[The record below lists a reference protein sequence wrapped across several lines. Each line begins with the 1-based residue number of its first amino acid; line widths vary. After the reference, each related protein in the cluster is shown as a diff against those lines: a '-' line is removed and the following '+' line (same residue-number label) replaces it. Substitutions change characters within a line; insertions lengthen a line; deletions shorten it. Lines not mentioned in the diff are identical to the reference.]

1 MKKYKLR
8 CSYCGATTH
17 KYEWL
22 LKLHYIFFKS
32 YTLNCPVCHKQS
44 KWITNFVLKHD
55 TINKEEKLF
64 NKGALFDERI

>member
-8 CSYCGATTH
+8 CSYCGSTIQ

-32 YTLNCPVCHKQS
+32 YTLNCKVCHKKS
-44 KWITNFVLKHD
+44 RWINQFILKHD
-55 TINKEEKLF
+55 ANKKEHLF
-64 NKGALFDERI
+64 NKMKLFDDRI

>member
-8 CSYCGATTH
+8 CSYCGSTIY

-32 YTLNCPVCHKQS
+32 YTLNCKVCHKKS
-44 KWITNFVLKHD
+44 KWITHFVLKHD
-55 TINKEEKLF
+55 QDKEEKLF